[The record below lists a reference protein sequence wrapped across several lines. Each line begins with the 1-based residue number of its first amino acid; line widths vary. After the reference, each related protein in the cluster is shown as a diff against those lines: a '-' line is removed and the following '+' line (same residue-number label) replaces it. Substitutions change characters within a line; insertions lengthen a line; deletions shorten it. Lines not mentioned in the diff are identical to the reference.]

1 MSISGGGSVRLG
13 AISRTTAYRYFPTQR
28 DLLVAAFPMIE
39 QRSLL
44 GDDPPDDVETRL
56 DIVVTEQLR
65 LTIANESALRT
76 TLRLALEPDGSH
88 HEQLV
93 LRQGRVIGWLED
105 AFSPLRGQFSD
116 QDLARLVR
124 AIRSAVGIEALV
136 WLCDVAGLSRDEAQE
151 LMRWSARAL
160 LRTAIAEAGALRA
173 ASPIVVVFNPYGK
186 PTHLKTVDLPVGSCT
201 RFLYVWTAS
210 AAVSGSARSSS

>member
-1 MSISGGGSVRLG
+1 MDRSIPYEATGRTQQKHRTRKALIEAARTLIDAGETPTVEE
-13 AISRTTAYRYFPTQR
+13 AAAAAEVSRTTAYRYFPTQR

-44 GDDPPDDVETRL
+44 GEDPPDDIEARL
-56 DIVVTEQLR
+56 DIVVSEQLR

-76 TLRLALEPDGSH
+76 ALRLALDPDESH
-88 HEQLV
+88 RDQLV

-105 AFSPLRGQFSD
+105 ALSPLRGKVPA

-124 AIRSAVGIEALV
+124 AIRSAAGIEALI
-136 WLCDVAGLSRDEAQE
+136 WLCDIAGLSRDEAQD

-160 LRTAIAEAGALRA
+160 LRTALVEAG
-173 ASPIVVVFNPYGK
+173 VNPK
-186 PTHLKTVDLPVGSCT
+186 PQSVE
-201 RFLYVWTAS
+201 
-210 AAVSGSARSSS
+210 

>member
-1 MSISGGGSVRLG
+1 MDMSIPYEATGRTQQKHRTRKALIEAARTLIDAGETPTVEE
-13 AISRTTAYRYFPTQR
+13 AAAAAEVSRTTAYRYFPTQR

-44 GDDPPDDVETRL
+44 GEDPPDDIEARL
-56 DIVVTEQLR
+56 DIVVSEQLR

-76 TLRLALEPDGSH
+76 ALRLALDPDESH
-88 HEQLV
+88 RDQLV

-105 AFSPLRGQFSD
+105 ALSPLRGKVPA

-124 AIRSAVGIEALV
+124 AIRSAAGIEALI
-136 WLCDVAGLSRDEAQE
+136 WLCDIAGLSRDEAQD

-160 LRTAIAEAGALRA
+160 LRTALVEAG
-173 ASPIVVVFNPYGK
+173 VNPK
-186 PTHLKTVDLPVGSCT
+186 PQSVE
-201 RFLYVWTAS
+201 
-210 AAVSGSARSSS
+210 

>member
-1 MSISGGGSVRLG
+1 MDISIPYEATGRTQQKHRTRKALIEAARTLIDAGETPTVEE
-13 AISRTTAYRYFPTQR
+13 AAAAAEVSRTTAYRYFPTQR

-44 GDDPPDDVETRL
+44 GEDPPDDIEARL
-56 DIVVTEQLR
+56 DIVVSEQLR

-76 TLRLALEPDGSH
+76 ALRLALDPDESH
-88 HEQLV
+88 RDQLV

-105 AFSPLRGQFSD
+105 ALSPLRGKVPA

-124 AIRSAVGIEALV
+124 AIRSAAGIEALI
-136 WLCDVAGLSRDEAQE
+136 WLCDIAGLSRDEAQD

-160 LRTAIAEAGALRA
+160 LRTALVEAG
-173 ASPIVVVFNPYGK
+173 VNPK
-186 PTHLKTVDLPVGSCT
+186 PQSVE
-201 RFLYVWTAS
+201 
-210 AAVSGSARSSS
+210 